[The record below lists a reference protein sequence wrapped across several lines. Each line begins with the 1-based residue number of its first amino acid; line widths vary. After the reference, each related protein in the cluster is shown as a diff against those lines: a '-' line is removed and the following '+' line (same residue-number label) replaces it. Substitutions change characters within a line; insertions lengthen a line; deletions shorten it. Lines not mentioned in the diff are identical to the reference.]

1 MWKKIKECF
10 VNEEKR
16 NILFVVISAATLILS
31 LTGVLKN
38 TLPFDTAWVA
48 IVLCGIPIVTGSVI
62 ALIKEHDIK
71 ADVLVSIALIA
82 SIMIGEYF
90 AAGEV
95 AMIMAI
101 GTLLEDATARKAR
114 KGIEKL
120 INLTPKTACVKR
132 DGREEIIPANDVK
145 AGDILIILAGETIA
159 VDGIITSGETSI
171 DQSVMTGESIPVDKT
186 VGDKVTSGT
195 LNQFGTFEIR
205 ATKVGGDSS
214 LQRMIQLAEQAD
226 ANKAPIVKQADRWA
240 TWLVVVSLSIA
251 GVTWLITGKVIRTV
265 TVLVVFCPCAFI
277 LATPTAVMA
286 GIGNATRFGI
296 LVRSGD
302 ALQRFSK
309 IGYMAF
315 DKTGTLT
322 HGKPEV
328 VGVESLDSALNSNE
342 LLRLTALAEQRSE
355 HPLGKAILQ
364 YYLNYGGTPQE
375 IQDFVQTTG
384 MGVSAKVGGFGIL
397 AGKADYLNRENI
409 DIPDIALQATD
420 GYLQNGATVIYV
432 GMDGR
437 FVGIVALADVL
448 RDTAKAMI
456 TELKSIGVRPVLLTG
471 DNEATARFI
480 ASQVGID
487 DVKHNMLP
495 EEKMKVIK
503 EYTDSGKNICMIG
516 DGIND
521 ALALKTA
528 YAGIAMGGVGSD
540 IAVEAADAVLVSDNI
555 ERVPYLFRMAQR
567 SMRRIN
573 FNITVAL
580 IWNAI
585 AVVLST
591 VGALNPVT
599 AALTHNVGSVFVVV
613 SSALL
618 IKNKNIN

>member
-1 MWKKIKECF
+1 MWKKIKEWF
-10 VNEEKR
+10 VNESKR
-16 NILFVVISAATLILS
+16 NILFAIISAVTLVLS
-31 LTGVLKN
+31 LTEVLKN
-38 TLPFDTAWVA
+38 VLLFDIAWVA
-48 IVLCGIPIVTGSVI
+48 IVLCGIPIVTGSII

-71 ADVLVSIALIA
+71 ADMLVSIALIA
-82 SIMIGEYF
+82 SILIGEYF

-120 INLTPKTACVKR
+120 INLTPKTARIKR
-132 DGREEIIPANDVK
+132 DGREEIISADEVR
-145 AGDILIILAGETIA
+145 AGDILVVFAGETIV

-186 VGDKVTSGT
+186 IGDEVTSGT
-195 LNQFGTFEIR
+195 INQFGTFGMR

-214 LQRMIQLAEQAD
+214 LQRMIRLAKEAD
-226 ANKAPIVKQADRWA
+226 ANKAPIVKLADRWA

-251 GVTWLITGKVIRTV
+251 GATWLITGEVIRAV
-265 TVLVVFCPCAFI
+265 TVLVVFCPCAFV

-328 VGVESLDSALNSNE
+328 VSVESFDSALDSNE

-355 HPLGKAILQ
+355 HPLGKAILK
-364 YYLNYGGTPQE
+364 YHLNHDGKPQE
-375 IQDFVQTTG
+375 IQNFVLTTG
-384 MGVSAKVGGFGIL
+384 MGVSARVDSFGIL
-397 AGKADYLNRENI
+397 AGKADYLKRENI
-409 DIPDIALQATD
+409 AIPDMALQAAD
-420 GYLQNGATVIYV
+420 RYLQKGATIIYV
-432 GMDGR
+432 GIDGR
-437 FVGIVALADVL
+437 FAGIVALADVL
-448 RDTAKAMI
+448 RDTAKGMV

-480 ASQVGID
+480 ASQVGIE
-487 DVKHNMLP
+487 DVMPNMLP
-495 EEKMKVIK
+495 EEKMTVIK
-503 EYTDSGKNICMIG
+503 KYTENGKNICMIG

-555 ERVPYLFRMAQR
+555 ERVPYLIRMAQK
-567 SMRRIN
+567 SMKRIS
-573 FNITVAL
+573 FNIIVAL

-599 AALTHNVGSVFVVV
+599 AALVHNVGSVFVVI

-618 IKNKNIN
+618 IINKER

>member
-1 MWKKIKECF
+1 MWKKIKEWF

-16 NILFVVISAATLILS
+16 NILFVIISAVTLVLS
-31 LTGVLKN
+31 LTGILKN
-38 TLPFDTAWVA
+38 VLPFDIAWVA
-48 IVLCGIPIVTGSVI
+48 IVLCGIPIVVGSVI
-62 ALIKEHDIK
+62 ALIKDHDIK

-82 SIMIGEYF
+82 SILIGEYF

-101 GTLLEDATARKAR
+101 GKLLEDATARKAR

-120 INLTPKTACVKR
+120 INLTPKTARVKR
-132 DGREEIIPANDVK
+132 EGKEEIIPANDVK
-145 AGDILIILAGETIA
+145 VGDILVVLAGETIA
-159 VDGIITSGETSI
+159 VDGIIVSGETSI

-186 VGDKVTSGT
+186 AGDEVTSGT
-195 LNQFGTFEIR
+195 INQFGTFEMR

-251 GVTWLITGKVIRTV
+251 GAAWLITGEVIRAV

-309 IGYMAF
+309 IGFMAF

-328 VGVESLDSALNSNE
+328 VGFESFDSTLDSNE

-355 HPLGKAILQ
+355 HPLGKAILK
-364 YYLNYGGTPQE
+364 YYLTHGGTPQE
-375 IQDFVQTTG
+375 IQDFELAAG
-384 MGVSAKVGGFGIL
+384 MGVRAKVDGFDVL
-397 AGKADYLNRENI
+397 AGKTDYLKSESI
-409 DIPDIALQATD
+409 EIPDTALQVAD
-420 GYLQNGATVIYV
+420 GHLNKGATVIYV
-432 GMDGR
+432 GMNGR
-437 FVGIVALADVL
+437 FAGIVALADVL

-456 TELKSIGVRPVLLTG
+456 TELKSIGVQPVLLTG
-471 DNEATARFI
+471 DNEATAKFI

-487 DVKHNMLP
+487 DVKPNMLP
-495 EEKMKVIK
+495 EEKMNVIK
-503 EYTDSGKNICMIG
+503 EYTDNGKNICMIG
-516 DGIND
+516 DGVND

-555 ERVPYLFRMAQR
+555 ERIPYLFRMAQK
-567 SMRRIN
+567 SMKRIN

-599 AALTHNVGSVFVVV
+599 AALTHNVGSVFVVI

-618 IKNKNIN
+618 ITNKEK